1 MHEQSMMDQ
10 YIQTYGCRLYGLC
23 VTLCAGYAGRSGNN
37 GFSQNGFL
45 DAEDLYQET
54 WLRAYKNFHQYDGS
68 RPFEGWI
75 TAICVNVY
83 RDSLRRKKISTLF
96 DKFRTAEEKDA
107 MLESVPASE
116 KKDYTALHEAIG
128 RLPEKLRITVIL
140 FYFHD
145 MKESQVAESLGIPPG
160 TVKSRLNN
168 ARKILR
174 KELSDEEHL

>member
-1 MHEQSMMDQ
+1 
-10 YIQTYGCRLYGLC
+10 
-23 VTLCAGYAGRSGNN
+23 
-37 GFSQNGFL
+37 
-45 DAEDLYQET
+45 
-54 WLRAYKNFHQYDGS
+54 
-68 RPFEGWI
+68 
-75 TAICVNVY
+75 
-83 RDSLRRKKISTLF
+83 
-96 DKFRTAEEKDA
+96 

-145 MKESQVAESLGIPPG
+145 MKENQVAESLGIPPG

-174 KELSDEEHL
+174 KELSDEEYL